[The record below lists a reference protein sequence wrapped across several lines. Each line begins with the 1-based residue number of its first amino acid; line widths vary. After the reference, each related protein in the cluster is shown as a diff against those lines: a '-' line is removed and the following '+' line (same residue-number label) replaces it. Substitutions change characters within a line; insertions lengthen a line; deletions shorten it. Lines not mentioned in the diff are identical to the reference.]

1 MIKFISYF
9 NFLLQCILRIVV
21 GAINKAFES
30 SLDISKARVSGQ
42 EYLEKLVQIPF
53 SLPAPSKGNV
63 EHFIRIHLGSKK
75 INPIDLADCIRKFV
89 FPKVEE
95 WLDTNYHAHHTDL
108 CFSVQRNTHHL
119 EDVVTSVLHKKTRY
133 NHIHIDA
140 EDFLAL
146 SLVSSNLELVLA
158 VSNCLIKADTED
170 AVQHWED
177 YVESINKGDVESSEK
192 LCTELE
198 LLLSSMQRK
207 QTSKSTKMWGVLKS
221 KLADVVSNTKR
232 GSYEN
237 VTPSQQASNLPYS
250 NSESAEITAGD
261 MLETQHDSQNDACL
275 LHEEIDDG
283 DRINIELFE
292 SSRALLPEGHV
303 RVFIRLAPLLDANP
317 RRIKRIMNVYQV
329 IYGVAKAT
337 PLHGDLRKKVINFN
351 VCYWY
356 CIQS

>member
-1 MIKFISYF
+1 MY
-9 NFLLQCILRIVV
+9 RIRVV
-21 GAINKAFES
+21 
-30 SLDISKARVSGQ
+30 
-42 EYLEKLVQIPF
+42 
-53 SLPAPSKGNV
+53 
-63 EHFIRIHLGSKK
+63 
-75 INPIDLADCIRKFV
+75 
-89 FPKVEE
+89 
-95 WLDTNYHAHHTDL
+95 
-108 CFSVQRNTHHL
+108 
-119 EDVVTSVLHKKTRY
+119 VVT
-133 NHIHIDA
+133 
-140 EDFLAL
+140 
-146 SLVSSNLELVLA
+146 
-158 VSNCLIKADTED
+158 
-170 AVQHWED
+170 
-177 YVESINKGDVESSEK
+177 
-192 LCTELE
+192 
-198 LLLSSMQRK
+198 MQRK

-221 KLADVVSNTKR
+221 KLPDVVSNTKR

-261 MLETQHDSQNDACL
+261 MLETQHDSQNDACV

-283 DRINIELFE
+283 DRINIELLE
-292 SSRALLPEGHV
+292 RSRALLPEGHV